1 MWSICDHGFRSV
13 TPPFSFL
20 QTIDESCTFSV
31 GEVPWLYDI
40 LWHLPIASRNFN
52 ILHGHAARLT
62 MDRITSNCG
71 TEDICSHLF
80 GEHGLD
86 IKGLPFEGLVLDMTF
101 AIIAGSDATSSVM
114 TFVLMY
120 VLSQKGTFTRLRDE
134 LLNVF
139 PDGNM
144 TFNHEILAKLPFLNA
159 VIEESLRLGTPF
171 PGLRRVVPPLGA
183 IIADRFIPGGTVV
196 SIPGH
201 SQQLSEENFKPN
213 PRDFM
218 PERWLGE
225 LGDEAVCQHKGLFS
239 WSFGPFSC
247 LGRELAYR
255 ELRFALACLCITF
268 DLHLAPGFDK
278 ENFIKGMRNL
288 KSTIFQHP
296 LRIIAH
302 RRDPLPL

>member
-1 MWSICDHGFRSV
+1 MPVRQV
-13 TPPFSFL
+13 
-20 QTIDESCTFSV
+20 
-31 GEVPWLYDI
+31 
-40 LWHLPIASRNFN
+40 
-52 ILHGHAARLT
+52 
-62 MDRITSNCG
+62 
-71 TEDICSHLF
+71 
-80 GEHGLD
+80 GEHGTD
-86 IKGLPFEGLVLDMTF
+86 IKGLSFEDLVLDITF

-114 TFVLMY
+114 TFIFMY
-120 VLSQKGTFTRLRDE
+120 VLTQKSTFTRLREE
-134 LLNVF
+134 LFNVF

-144 TFNHEILAKLPFLNA
+144 TFNHDILAKLPFLNA

-171 PGLRRVVPPLGA
+171 PGLRRVAPHLGA
-183 IIADRFIPGGTVV
+183 IIADRFIPGGTIV

-225 LGDEAVCQHKGLFS
+225 LGDGALCHPKGLFS

-255 ELRFALACLCITF
+255 ELRFALACLCTTF
-268 DLHLAPGFDK
+268 DIHLAPVFDK
-278 ENFIKGMRNL
+278 DKFHQGMLNL

-296 LRIIAH
+296 LWIIAH
-302 RRDPLPL
+302 RRDDIPPL